1 MKPQTNFM
9 FNTVRTTIFHSL
21 LIPAITIAVTQVF
34 AQSDAHRMISFG
46 TTLDPQAVISDAQ
59 LLAESLCDRIL
70 PNGKP
75 KVTSIGAIIL
85 KKLMQKKDIVSVC
98 LKTGMANPN
107 YL

>member
-59 LLAESLCDRIL
+59 LLAESL
-70 PNGKP
+70 
-75 KVTSIGAIIL
+75 
-85 KKLMQKKDIVSVC
+85 
-98 LKTGMANPN
+98 
-107 YL
+107 